1 MKKAIGLV
9 ELKSTPIGIQTA
21 DEMVKA
27 ANVELVLANPV
38 CPGKYMIVVSGDV
51 GAVKNSVERGKS
63 IADVFLVESHII
75 NNVSPQ
81 VLVAIAGATD
91 IKDLKSIGAIETIS
105 ALTIIKAADI
115 AVKASNVQ
123 LIEVRIAKGL
133 GGKGFLI
140 MTGEISSVK
149 SADLILVL
157 ENGRIIESGTHD
169 SLVKNRGY
177 YYDVYKTQFGDF
189 NVSKEAI

>member
-115 AVKASNVQ
+115 AVKASNVH

-149 SADLILVL
+149 SAIKSCENELAKLGEITSTSIIASPHKSLL
-157 ENGRIIESGTHD
+157 EKI
-169 SLVKNRGY
+169 VM
-177 YYDVYKTQFGDF
+177 
-189 NVSKEAI
+189 

>member
-63 IADVFLVESHII
+63 IV
-75 NNVSPQ
+75 
-81 VLVAIAGATD
+81 
-91 IKDLKSIGAIETIS
+91 AIETIS
-105 ALTIIKAADI
+105 ALTILKAAYI

-149 SADLILVL
+149 SAIKSCENELAKLGEITSTSIIASPHKSLL
-157 ENGRIIESGTHD
+157 EKI
-169 SLVKNRGY
+169 VM
-177 YYDVYKTQFGDF
+177 
-189 NVSKEAI
+189 

>member
-81 VLVAIAGATD
+81 VLVAIAGA
-91 IKDLKSIGAIETIS
+91 
-105 ALTIIKAADI
+105 
-115 AVKASNVQ
+115 N
-123 LIEVRIAKGL
+123 RYKGL
-133 GGKGFLI
+133 KIYRSYRNYICF
-140 MTGEISSVK
+140 K
-149 SADLILVL
+149 
-157 ENGRIIESGTHD
+157 
-169 SLVKNRGY
+169 
-177 YYDVYKTQFGDF
+177 Q
-189 NVSKEAI
+189 

>member
-91 IKDLKSIGAIETIS
+91 IKDLKSIGVIETIS

-115 AVKASNVQ
+115 AVKASNIQ

-149 SADLILVL
+149 SAIKSCEKMNLQNW
-157 ENGRIIESGTHD
+157 E
-169 SLVKNRGY
+169 K
-177 YYDVYKTQFGDF
+177 
-189 NVSKEAI
+189 